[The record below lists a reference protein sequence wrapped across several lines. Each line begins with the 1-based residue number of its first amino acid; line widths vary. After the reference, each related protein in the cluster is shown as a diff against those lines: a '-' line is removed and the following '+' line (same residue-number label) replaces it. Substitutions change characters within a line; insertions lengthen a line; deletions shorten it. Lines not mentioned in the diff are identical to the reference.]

1 MMEQILAFVLGVLFV
16 PALACVYNMFRTNRR
31 LNKLEVD
38 NDFLISNIEAVE
50 RNYISDNE
58 NINRRID
65 QEIDR
70 VDNLHREVLKYID
83 SRTDKNSAKIDD
95 LLEFTDLSQHAT
107 EKLQIQLA
115 ELQVDLENYINKQK

>member
-1 MMEQILAFVLGVLFV
+1 MEQILAFVLGVLFV